1 MEQEKAPNTQ
11 SHLSPQ
17 NQPFVQRKGSGG
29 FFGGNKQNKSFFAS
43 KPLVVS
49 QQKGEPEADDSV
61 LSNGENQSNQLESIA
76 NDALPNDSNTSN
88 NSNTSNDSNTSN
100 NSNTS
105 NDSNTSNNSNTGN
118 INNNALQAK
127 LLPVLQRV
135 IQRDSPAITK
145 LNKDNISAAMFNGT
159 VVSSKK
165 SGDVSLEDSG
175 KNELRVKSPI
185 IEIIVDAGLKPNIE
199 LDSGV
204 SIEAGP
210 IQTMTVSDRTG
221 IYRHGG
227 KGGEIMFQQ
236 RIVKPLSRDA
246 AKNTDGGGYPPPPW
260 YYRPQNPISQAQVK
274 LHDEPWFALPKRLGN
289 AVLTEI
295 KGTSEFVSSI
305 AVRVVGTENLV
316 HLYKFK
322 WSVPWDMEVESKID
336 INTLDEYFTASGNK
350 GIIFND
356 KTTETPTAL
365 KDAKV
370 ANEVENASW
379 IVVPTISAAMQ
390 LHHKQLIRNIIAAK
404 ANGDTKTAEN
414 CIEALKAK
422 DPNFEVTVFVNKAK
436 YPSDDVKITAQS
448 GEKSFATE
456 KKWIEDDNMERFKIS
471 LLSIV
476 DLNKLNSGTSIH
488 FLIEPIGK
496 STDWAFPW
504 SSAGT
509 RNFHESGAFVLDY
522 DYDVELKL

>member
-1 MEQEKAPNTQ
+1 MEQKKTPHSQNPTTR
-11 SHLSPQ
+11 H
-17 NQPFVQRKGSGG
+17 NQPLVQRKGGSGG
-29 FFGGNKQNKSFFAS
+29 FFGSSDKVKPFFAPS
-43 KPLVVS
+43 PQTVS
-49 QQKGEPEADDSV
+49 QQKNNAETDDV
-61 LSNGENQSNQLESIA
+61 QLANNENQTNDPKNIA
-76 NDALPNDSNTSN
+76 SDSTSPNDADSSNASN
-88 NSNTSNDSNTSN
+88 NSNTDNT
-100 NSNTS
+100 
-105 NDSNTSNNSNTGN
+105 
-118 INNNALQAK
+118 NNNNITALQAK
-127 LLPVLQRV
+127 LFPVLQRV
-135 IQRDSPAITK
+135 IQRDTAAATK

-159 VVSSKK
+159 VVSSQK
-165 SGDVSLEDSG
+165 SGSVSLQDSG
-175 KNELRVKSPI
+175 KNELQVKSPV

-204 SIEAGP
+204 SVEAGP

-246 AKNTDGGGYPPPPW
+246 AQNTDGGGYPPPPW
-260 YYRPQNPISQAQVK
+260 YYRPQNPISQAQVR

-305 AVRVVGTENLV
+305 AVRIVGTDNLI

-322 WSVPWDMEVESKID
+322 WSVPWDMDIESKID
-336 INTLDEYFTASGNK
+336 LNTLDEYFTASGSK

-356 KTTETPTAL
+356 KTAETPSAL
-365 KDAKV
+365 KDTKV
-370 ANEVENASW
+370 ANQVENAQW
-379 IVVPTISAAMQ
+379 IVVPSISAAMQ
-390 LHHKQLIRNIIAAK
+390 LHYKQLISNIIAAR
-404 ANGDTKTAEN
+404 ANGDTQTANN

-422 DPNFEVTVFVNKAK
+422 NPNLQVTVYVNESKN
-436 YPSDDVKITAQS
+436 PSDDVKITARS
-448 GEKSFATE
+448 GDKSFTTD
-456 KKWIEDDNMERFKIS
+456 KKWIEDDNMARFDIP
-471 LLSIV
+471 LLNVV
-476 DLNKLNSGTSIH
+476 DVNKMGSDTNIN

-496 STDWAFPW
+496 GTDWAFPW

-509 RNFHESGAFVLDY
+509 RHFKESGVFALDY

>member
-1 MEQEKAPNTQ
+1 MEQEKTPNTQ

-17 NQPFVQRKGSGG
+17 NQPLVQRKGGGG
-29 FFGGNKQNKSFFAS
+29 FFGGNKQNKSFFAP

-49 QQKGEPEADDSV
+49 QQKSKPEADDSV
-61 LSNGENQSNQLESIA
+61 LSNGENQSNQLKGIA

-88 NSNTSNDSNTSN
+88 SSNTGNDSNTSN
-100 NSNTS
+100 NSNT
-105 NDSNTSNNSNTGN
+105 DNTNNTNNTNN
-118 INNNALQAK
+118 INNNTLQAK

-135 IQRDSPAITK
+135 IQRDTPAVTK

-175 KNELRVKSPI
+175 KNELSIKSPI

-246 AKNTDGGGYPPPPW
+246 AKNTDGGGYPAPPW
-260 YYRPQNPISQAQVK
+260 YYRPQNPIAQAQVK
-274 LHDEPWFALPKRLGN
+274 LHDEPWFALPKRIGN

-305 AVRVVGTENLV
+305 AVRVVGTENLI

-322 WSVPWDMEVESKID
+322 WSVPWDMEIESKID
-336 INTLDEYFTASGNK
+336 INTLDEYFTASGSK

-370 ANEVENASW
+370 ANEVENAQW

-390 LHHKQLIRNIIAAK
+390 LHHKQLISNIIAAK

-422 DPNFEVTVFVNKAK
+422 SPNFQVTVYVNEAK
-436 YPSDDVKITAQS
+436 NPSDDVIITASS
-448 GEKSFATE
+448 GGKSFTTE
-456 KKWIEDDNMERFKIS
+456 KKWLDDDNMGRFSIP
-471 LLSIV
+471 LLDVIDPS
-476 DLNKLNSGTSIH
+476 KMNSGTSIN
-488 FLIEPIGK
+488 FAIEPIGK
-496 STDWAFPW
+496 NTDWAFPW
-504 SSAGT
+504 RSAGT
-509 RNFHESGAFVLDY
+509 RSFRESGAFALDY